1 MDSYYSY
8 NINEYS
14 NYSSS
19 THQFPYYNQYNDQHQ
34 QIRARRKQPPPPPA
48 FTAALHS
55 VRKFPA
61 KSFIPK
67 KLPIAPIP
75 RTPPKL
81 YKVDPADFKD
91 AVQKLTGLK
100 PELRRPTRLQEVA
113 PPPLRLSPPAF
124 FHPSENWDNAIID
137 VDQEEEKESRKSFE
151 KTCGA
156 LSPLGFTLSPASL
169 AWCSSILMSPGT
181 LAFCSEPTALL

>member
-1 MDSYYSY
+1 MDSY
-8 NINEYS
+8 
-14 NYSSS
+14 S
-19 THQFPYYNQYNDQHQ
+19 THKFPYYNQYDQQ
-34 QIRARRKQPPPPPA
+34 QEIRAHQKQPPPPA

-67 KLPIAPIP
+67 KLPIAPVP
-75 RTPPKL
+75 RIPPKL

-100 PELRRPTRLQEVA
+100 PELRQPTRLQEVA
-113 PPPLRLSPPAF
+113 PPPLRLYPPAF
-124 FHPSENWDNAIID
+124 FRPLSSSENWDNAIIG
-137 VDQEEEKESRKSFE
+137 VDQEEESRKSFE
-151 KTCGA
+151 KPCGA

-169 AWCSSILMSPGT
+169 AWCTSILMSPGT
-181 LAFCSEPTALL
+181 LL